1 MEHFL
6 SQGTKSPTNYL
17 NSVKQEYQGTNVK
30 NELFEYHQNMNYPEE
45 TKGEPNGFSATIW
58 SVLVDRCRSLLQE
71 QYEDTPISPQMITKI
86 LIKETNEFLLHFVN
100 FFEEC
105 CNSIS
110 EEENYSENIIEVDG
124 LFVNCLPEY
133 LRTDVCITCDFRT
146 IL

>member
-1 MEHFL
+1 M
-6 SQGTKSPTNYL
+6 
-17 NSVKQEYQGTNVK
+17 
-30 NELFEYHQNMNYPEE
+30 
-45 TKGEPNGFSATIW
+45 
-58 SVLVDRCRSLLQE
+58 LVDRCRSLLQE

-133 LRTDVCITCDFRT
+133 LHTDVCITCDC
-146 IL
+146 